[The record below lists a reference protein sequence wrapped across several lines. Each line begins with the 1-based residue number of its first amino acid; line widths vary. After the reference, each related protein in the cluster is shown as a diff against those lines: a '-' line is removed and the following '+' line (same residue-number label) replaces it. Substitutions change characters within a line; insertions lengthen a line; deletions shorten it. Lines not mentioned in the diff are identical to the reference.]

1 MSSASKVGEIFSAAG
16 TAFTKLGELTMQL
29 HTTSAAEG
37 STKWTEE
44 DIAMMHSCLTK
55 FANEIDEISNRVR
68 LRTMA
73 HMNASIKKREYEDAG
88 LTPPPLNSNLITSSS
103 SAPHTGSFKG
113 NRRAGK
119 RSMGLPSSHLLPASP
134 SIAPTHS
141 QDVTLNML
149 NASDGDADLKMDFDS
164 PSGSS

>member
-16 TAFTKLGELTMQL
+16 TAFSKLGELTMQL
-29 HTTSAAEG
+29 HTSSSVDG

-68 LRTMA
+68 LRTMS
-73 HMNASIKKREYEDAG
+73 HMNATIKKREYEDAG
-88 LTPPPLNSNLITSSS
+88 LTPSTLNSNLLSTSGSTS
-103 SAPHTGSFKG
+103 HSGSFKG
-113 NRRAGK
+113 NRRTGK
-119 RSMGLPSSHLLPASP
+119 RSMGLPSSHLLPGSP
-134 SIAPTHS
+134 SIATTHS

-164 PSGSS
+164 QSGSS